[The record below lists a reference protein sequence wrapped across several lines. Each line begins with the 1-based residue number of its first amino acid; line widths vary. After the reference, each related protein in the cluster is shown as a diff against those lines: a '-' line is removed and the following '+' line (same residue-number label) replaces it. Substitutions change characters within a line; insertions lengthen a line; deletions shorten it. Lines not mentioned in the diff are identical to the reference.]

1 MSAITLSDFS
11 YIRDLVRRHSAI
23 SLEQDKSYL
32 LELRL
37 APLARD
43 AGFASLSEYIGE
55 LRQQPLNS
63 PMYRQVVEALTTHET
78 FFFRDGHPFET
89 LQTTVLPK
97 LLKERAPRGIN
108 IWCAACSSGQEP
120 YSIAI
125 LLRES
130 FPGPEQRRVRI
141 IASDISQAI
150 IERARDGIFNQV
162 EISRGLSPE
171 LLSKYFDKDR
181 QGQQW
186 RIRPEIRRMVE
197 FEASNLIGAWPKLP
211 DLDIVFMRNVMI
223 YFDVEVKKMLLSKVR
238 QLLKPDGYLF
248 LGSSETTLNLDP
260 GFAPVTLGKTTC
272 YQLLP
277 S

>member
-1 MSAITLSDFS
+1 MSAITPSDFS
-11 YIRDLVRRHSAI
+11 YIRDLVRRHAAI

-43 AGFASLSEYIGE
+43 AGFSSLSEFIGE
-55 LRQQPLNS
+55 LRQQPAVS

-89 LQTTVLPK
+89 LQNTVLPK
-97 LLKERAPRGIN
+97 LLTERAPRTVN

-120 YSIAI
+120 YSIAM
-125 LLRES
+125 LLREN
-130 FPGPEQRRVRI
+130 FPGSEQRRVRI

-150 IERARDGIFNQV
+150 IERARIGMFSQI

-171 LLSKYFDKDR
+171 LLSKYFDK
-181 QGQQW
+181 QGQLW

-197 FEASNLIGAWPKLP
+197 FEASNLIGAWPKMP
-211 DLDIVFMRNVMI
+211 DLDVVFMRNVMI
-223 YFDVEVKKMLLSKVR
+223 YFDIEVKKTLLSKVR
-238 QLLKPDGYLF
+238 QVLKPDGYLF
-248 LGSSETTLNLDP
+248 LGSSETTLNLDAA
-260 GFAPVTLGKTTC
+260 FVPVMLGKTTC
-272 YQLLP
+272 YQLTT

>member
-1 MSAITLSDFS
+1 MSAITPSDFA
-11 YIRDLVRRHSAI
+11 YIRDLVRRHAAI

-37 APLARD
+37 APLARE
-43 AGFASLSEYIGE
+43 AGFASLAEFIGA
-55 LRQQPLNS
+55 LRQEPAVS

-89 LQTTVLPK
+89 LHSTILPK
-97 LLKERAPRGIN
+97 LLQERAPRTVN

-120 YSIAI
+120 YSIAM
-125 LLRES
+125 LLREN
-130 FPGPEQRRVRI
+130 FPGAEQRRVRI

-150 IERARDGIFNQV
+150 VERARAGIFNQI

-171 LLSKYFDKDR
+171 LLSRYFDK

-197 FEASNLIGAWPKLP
+197 FETSNLIGAWPKLP

-223 YFDVEVKKMLLSKVR
+223 YFDIEVKKSLLSKVR
-238 QLLKPDGYLF
+238 QVLKPDGYLF
-248 LGSSETTLNLDP
+248 LGASETTLNLDP
-260 GFAPVTLGKTTC
+260 DFAPLMLGKTTC
-272 YQLLP
+272 YQQLT

>member
-1 MSAITLSDFS
+1 MSAITPSDFS
-11 YIRDLVRRHSAI
+11 YIRDLVRRHAAI

-43 AGFASLSEYIGE
+43 AGFASLAEFIGA
-55 LRQQPLNS
+55 LRQETAVS

-89 LQTTVLPK
+89 LQNTVLPK
-97 LLKERAPRGIN
+97 LLQERAPRAVN

-120 YSIAI
+120 YSIAM
-125 LLRES
+125 LLREN
-130 FPGPEQRRVRI
+130 FPGAEQRRVRI

-150 IERARDGIFNQV
+150 VERARSGMFNQI
-162 EISRGLSPE
+162 EISRGLSPK
-171 LLSKYFDKDR
+171 LLSRYFDK

-186 RIRPEIRRMVE
+186 RIRQEIRRMVE
-197 FEASNLIGAWPKLP
+197 FEASNLIGAWPKMP
-211 DLDIVFMRNVMI
+211 DLDVVFMRNVMI
-223 YFDVEVKKMLLSKVR
+223 YFDIEVKKTLLSKVR
-238 QLLKPDGYLF
+238 QVLKPDGYLF

-260 GFAPVTLGKTTC
+260 SFVPIMLGKTTC
-272 YQLLP
+272 YQLLN